1 MKQVRLK
8 VNGRPCEFEVGPEAV
23 LLDLLREDLD
33 LTGAKQ
39 SCDRKGQC
47 GACTVIVD
55 GKAVRSCLTKVE
67 NLDGAE
73 VITVEGLGTPD
84 NPHLIQEA
92 FVIAGAVQCGFCTP
106 GMIMGAK
113 ALLDQNP
120 DPSPE
125 EIKKALRRNL
135 CRCTGYK
142 KIVDAVVLAG
152 RFLRGE
158 AAPDQMR
165 PDPAAGMIGVS
176 HPRPTGLARACG
188 TARFTA
194 DYKVPGALELAVV
207 RSPHAHARIVSLDT
221 ADAEALPGVAGVM
234 TAKDVLGT
242 NRIKYLKDDQPLLCD
257 EKVRVLGDPVALV
270 AAATKA
276 QAEAGAAAVKVEYQ
290 VLPAVST
297 VAEALADGAPQVHDG
312 QPNLCFTQPQIK
324 GDAEEALAG
333 SAVVVEADFSTQLI
347 HQAPLEPEASVAYL
361 EGEGDEAK
369 LVVVGRGIN
378 IHHHRMVLQEALGW
392 EDIRYEEAYSGG
404 QFGIKLDITTEGL
417 AGAAALHF
425 KRPVRYVCSLTEAM
439 WITSKRHPMQAKIR
453 LGADAK
459 GRITGFEVDYHLE
472 NGAYTSWGNA
482 IVIRILQMLSG
493 AYNIPNVKVLGQL
506 VYTNNAWGGAAR
518 GAGPPQMNFALE
530 SAVDMLAVK
539 AGHDPLEFRLANSL
553 QPGQTTSTGQ
563 EVEEWAIPGCIEAL
577 RPLYERAKAEAA
589 AATGNGRRGVGVAC
603 GSFGIGKAGPGDKST
618 VAVELNDDGGLT
630 VFASAADPGEGND
643 AMLTQ
648 IAAHLMS
655 LPPDKIRL
663 VTRDTDQTPDSSSA
677 SGSRVT
683 YMTGGALVEAI
694 AALTAAMTETGA
706 TTAADLE
713 AAGKPRRYMGTKT
726 QSTTGLDPETGQGI
740 PYDSRVHGAQ
750 MAEVEVDPETGDI
763 KILKMTA
770 VVDPGRILNPLL
782 VEAQM
787 EGGLDMGAGMALR
800 EKYVHGQTTDW
811 TSLKFPTMATALDT
825 NIVLVE
831 TPRRLGALGAVGVG
845 EFVMLPTAAAIMNAV
860 ADATGARV
868 RHLPARPE
876 AVKQALNQART

>member
-1 MKQVRLK
+1 
-8 VNGRPCEFEVGPEAV
+8 V
-23 LLDLLREDLD
+23 LLDLLRDDLD

-47 GACTVIVD
+47 GACTVIVNN
-55 GKAVRSCLTKVE
+55 KAVRSCLAKVKD
-67 NLDGAE
+67 LDGAE

-92 FVIAGAVQCGFCTP
+92 FVLAGAVQCGFCTP
-106 GMIMGAK
+106 GMILGAK
-113 ALLDQNP
+113 ALLDRNP

-125 EIKKALRRNL
+125 QIKKALRRNL

-142 KIVDAVVLAG
+142 KIVEAVLLAG

-158 AAPDQMR
+158 IAPEALR

-188 TARFTA
+188 TAKFTA

-207 RSPHAHARIVSLDT
+207 RAPHAHARILSIDT
-221 ADAEALPGVAGVM
+221 APAEALPGVVGVM
-234 TAKDVLGT
+234 TAKDVKGT
-242 NRIKYLKDDQPLLCD
+242 NRIKYLKDDQPLLCED
-257 EKVRVLGDPVALV
+257 KVRVLGDPLAVV
-270 AAATKA
+270 AAQTKT
-276 QAEAGAAAVKVEYQ
+276 QAEAGAAAVKVEYEL
-290 VLPAVST
+290 LPAVST
-297 VAEALADGAPQVHDG
+297 VTEALAENAPQVHDG
-312 QPNLCFTQPQIK
+312 QPNLCFSQPQIK
-324 GDAEEALAG
+324 GDAGAALAG
-333 SAVVVEADFSTQLI
+333 SAFVVESDFSTQMI
-347 HQAPLEPEASVAYL
+347 HQSPLEPEASVAYL

-439 WITSKRHPMQAKIR
+439 WITSKRHPLAAHLR
-453 LGADAK
+453 LGADGS
-459 GRITGFEVDYHLE
+459 GRLTGFEVEYFLE

-482 IVIRILQMLSG
+482 IVLRILQMLSG
-493 AYNIPNVKVLGQL
+493 AYNIPHVKALGQL

-518 GAGPPQMNFALE
+518 GAGPPQINFALE
-530 SAVDMLAVK
+530 SAMDMLARR
-539 AGHDPLEFRLANSL
+539 AGQDPLEFRLANSL
-553 QPGQTTSTGQ
+553 QPGETTSSGQ
-563 EVEEWAIPGCIEAL
+563 AVEEWAIPGCIEAL
-577 RPLYERAKAEAA
+577 RPRYERARAESAA
-589 AATGNGRRGVGVAC
+589 FQPGRLRRGVGVAC

-618 VAVELNDDGGLT
+618 VAVELDDDGGLT

-663 VTRDTDQTPDSSSA
+663 VTRDTDRTPDSSSA

-694 AALTAAMTETGA
+694 GALKAALAEVKAK
-706 TTAADLE
+706 TAADLE
-713 AAGKPRRYMGTKT
+713 AAGKPRRYLGTKT
-726 QSTTGLDPETGQGI
+726 QSTTGLDPKTGQGI

-750 MAEVEVDPETGDI
+750 MAEVEVDTETGEV
-763 KILKMTA
+763 KIIRMTA
-770 VVDPGRILNPLL
+770 VVDPGRVLNPTL

-811 TSLKFPTMATALDT
+811 VSFKFPTMATALDT
-825 NIVLVE
+825 EIVLVE

-845 EFVMLPTAAAIMNAV
+845 EFVMLPTAAAIMNAIE
-860 ADATGARV
+860 DATGARV
-868 RHLPARPE
+868 RHLPATPE
-876 AVKQALNQART
+876 AVLEALAAVRP